1 MKDIDQRRIYI
12 NGASQGA
19 GLGIAC
25 AALNPDLPCKAAI
38 LYPFLSDFQ
47 KVFELGADEI
57 AYEGLRY
64 YARWFDPDGSRANE
78 WFTKLGYVDAVHLAS
93 RIRCEVLFGTGL
105 ADVVC
110 PPITQDAV
118 YNNLTCKKRRES
130 FPGFGHEEI
139 QAFDD
144 MLLTFFDDA
153 PVVPCP
159 VSTPTAEY
167 QTVTFVS
174 DDGATLSARYI
185 RPVGNK
191 RVPTVLM
198 FHDAG
203 RPVRGW
209 HHMTRFVALGY
220 AVFALENRAEAD
232 AQTQFADAQAAA
244 RAALSL
250 PTTLN
255 LIAWGE
261 GLGSTL
267 AIAAAAKQPQHVV
280 KCAAQNPLCTG
291 TYADCAQYA
300 AQLVC
305 PLLMGT
311 SGMDTI
317 APPDAQTPSMTRHHA
332 IKSAIS
338 TSNTSTSASMRLKTA
353 YWRFSIPWSE
363 QNSIGS
369 RGQTPQSFPHTGT
382 ALLPI
387 QPGERSSFF
396 QFSYISKRTCR
407 MISP

>member
-1 MKDIDQRRIYI
+1 M
-12 NGASQGA
+12 
-19 GLGIAC
+19 
-25 AALNPDLPCKAAI
+25 PCKAAI

-64 YARWFDPDGSRANE
+64 YARWFDPDGSRAEE

-118 YNNLTCKKRRES
+118 YNNLTCKKRREF

-144 MLLTFFDDA
+144 LLLTFFDDA
-153 PVVPCP
+153 PAVPCP
-159 VSTPTAEY
+159 AATPTAEY
-167 QTVTFVS
+167 QTVTFTA
-174 DDGATLSARYI
+174 DDGAMLSARYI
-185 RPVGNK
+185 HPVGGK

-232 AQTQFADAQAAA
+232 AKTQFADAQAAA

-255 LIAWGE
+255 LMTWGE
-261 GLGSTL
+261 GLGGTL
-267 AIAAAAKQPQHVV
+267 AIAAAAKQPQHVI
-280 KCAAQNPLCTG
+280 KCAAQNPLCTDA
-291 TYADCAQYA
+291 YADCAVYA
-300 AQLVC
+300 AKLAC
-305 PLLMGT
+305 PLLLGI
-311 SGMDTI
+311 SGMDTV
-317 APPDAQTPSMTRHHA
+317 APPDAQNAVYDAAACSKKRYIYAKYIH
-332 IKSAIS
+332 
-338 TSNTSTSASMRLKTA
+338 
-353 YWRFSIPWSE
+353 
-363 QNSIGS
+363 
-369 RGQTPQSFPHTGT
+369 
-382 ALLPI
+382 
-387 QPGERSSFF
+387 ERINAFEDRVLAFF
-396 QFSYISKRTCR
+396 HP
-407 MISP
+407 MA